1 MARNLNGFISVVLM
15 AVFCAAGTG
24 SNLYADDGVVIRHL
38 ANEQNIIEVTSEGK
52 YLILPIQDNAPEA
65 RIYVISGNERMSSLP
80 ANVRLARER
89 IDYYIPFDISG
100 HGDSAI
106 KIDVQ
111 GMPSMSLC
119 WKHISVSDT
128 FDTANSEEWRPVL
141 HHTPLYG
148 WMNDP
153 NGMFFKDGEYH
164 LYYQYN
170 PYGSTWG
177 NMSWGHSVSKDLLH
191 WESKPVALVPDA
203 WGMIFSG
210 SCVVD
215 HNNTAGF
222 GKDAVVAIYTSAKPT
237 QWGDAQ
243 SQSLAYSTDGGYT
256 FTKYEGNPVLV
267 SEARDFRDP
276 KVFWYEPDGHWVML
290 LALGQEMQI
299 YSSPDLKKWKK
310 ESSFGLRQGAH
321 GGVWECPDLIELP
334 VEGTD
339 LKKWVLLCNINPG
352 GPFGGSATQYF
363 VGSFDGRKFTN
374 EFPTETK
381 WMDWGKDN
389 YATVTWSNV
398 EDRTVAVGWMS
409 NWQYQVDLPFTQ
421 FRGANTLPRELSL
434 YKDDEDIFLKAVPV
448 RELEQAR
455 TLVYHSGQ
463 FQVSDEDV
471 RADDFMG
478 KGVHSSSSRSD
489 MDGAYEICLSLRTG
503 RTGRIGF
510 SLMNDKDE
518 KVDFWILPER
528 GQFVMDR
535 TESGK
540 TDFNINFPAVTVAQC
555 PMENNIDLRIVVD
568 RSSVEVF
575 GDGGRFVMTNIV
587 FPTEPYTSLCF
598 YGTYSN
604 YTVKSVDIYDIR

>member
-1 MARNLNGFISVVLM
+1 MLKNLNGFLGRIIM
-15 AVFCAAGTG
+15 AAFCMAGAG
-24 SNLYADDGVVIRHL
+24 PALYADGGVVIRHL
-38 ANEQNIIEVTSEGK
+38 ANEQNIIEVTSAGK

-65 RIYVISGNERMSSLP
+65 RIYVICGNERTSSLP

-100 HGDSAI
+100 YGDSRI
-106 KIDVQ
+106 KVDVQ
-111 GMPSMSLC
+111 GMPSTSLC
-119 WKHISVSDT
+119 WKHISLSDT
-128 FDTANSEEWRPVL
+128 FDTSNSEDWRPVL

-153 NGMFFKDGEYH
+153 NGMFYKDGEYH

-177 NMSWGHSVSKDLLH
+177 NMCWGHSVSKDLLH

-215 HNNTAGF
+215 HGNTAGF

-256 FTKYEGNPVLV
+256 FTKYEGNPVLI

-290 LALGQEMQI
+290 LAVGQEMQI

-339 LKKWVLLCNINPG
+339 MTKWVLLCNINPG

-363 VGSFDGRKFTN
+363 VGTFDGRKFTN

-398 EDRTVAVGWMS
+398 EDRTVALGWMS

-434 YKDDEDIFLKAVPV
+434 YMDDEDIFLKAVPV
-448 RELEQAR
+448 RELEQVR
-455 TLVYHSGQ
+455 TPVYHSGQ

-478 KGVHSSSSRSD
+478 RGVHPSSSRSD

-510 SLMNDKDE
+510 SLMNDKEE

-540 TDFNINFPAVTVAQC
+540 TDFNVNFPAVTVAQC
-555 PMENNIDLRIVVD
+555 PMESNIDLRIVVD
-568 RSSVEVF
+568 RSSIEVF

>member
-128 FDTANSEEWRPVL
+128 FDAANSEEWRPVL

-191 WESKPVALVPDA
+191 WESKPVAMVPDA

-290 LALGQEMQI
+290 LAVGQEMQI

-434 YKDDEDIFLKAVPV
+434 YKDDEDIFMTSDDTDA
-448 RELEQAR
+448 
-455 TLVYHSGQ
+455 HSN
-463 FQVSDEDV
+463 SD
-471 RADDFMG
+471 
-478 KGVHSSSSRSD
+478 H
-489 MDGAYEICLSLRTG
+489 
-503 RTGRIGF
+503 
-510 SLMNDKDE
+510 
-518 KVDFWILPER
+518 IL
-528 GQFVMDR
+528 
-535 TESGK
+535 
-540 TDFNINFPAVTVAQC
+540 
-555 PMENNIDLRIVVD
+555 NN
-568 RSSVEVF
+568 
-575 GDGGRFVMTNIV
+575 N
-587 FPTEPYTSLCF
+587 
-598 YGTYSN
+598 
-604 YTVKSVDIYDIR
+604 